1 MLQSSPH
8 QAGISECIQSKL
20 KFKIWSSKQTEART
34 DQWLINFTCCCLYP
48 VFFLCNELPASD
60 TWLEQWPMKLVDS
73 QKEMICRHFNRN
85 SIDIDSLQ
93 YIDGLIISYS
103 LLYYWYWSLGLPAHD
118 AVFISLASL
127 TGIFKS
133 SVCNTFFKMQSL
145 SLTSLAM
152 FYLHSL
158 TCK

>member
-8 QAGISECIQSKL
+8 QAGIFECIQSKL

-34 DQWLINFTCCCLYP
+34 DLGLTISHAAACIMFLSRANDCQHLTRAWSNDQW
-48 VFFLCNELPASD
+48 
-60 TWLEQWPMKLVDS
+60 LVDS
-73 QKEMICRHFNRN
+73 QKEMICWHFNRN

-93 YIDGLIISYS
+93 YMDCLIISYS
-103 LLYYWYWSLGLPAHD
+103 LLYHWYWSLGLPAHD